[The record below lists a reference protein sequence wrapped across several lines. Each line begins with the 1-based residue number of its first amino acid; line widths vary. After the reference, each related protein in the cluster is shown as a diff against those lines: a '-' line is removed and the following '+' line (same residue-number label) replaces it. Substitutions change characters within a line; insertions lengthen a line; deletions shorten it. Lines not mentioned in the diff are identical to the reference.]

1 MSARPG
7 KFEWV
12 PGRPAELR
20 AARRGNARQ
29 RAGAALL
36 PFEGELLTRAQIAE
50 RVQRSDSHVSTRV
63 RALRARAIRN
73 FTREHFA

>member
-20 AARRGNARQ
+20 
-29 RAGAALL
+29 AALL

-50 RVQRSDSHVSTRV
+50 RVQRSDSLISTRV
-63 RALRARAIRN
+63 RALRARGIRN